1 MDRRQFEQIVE
12 RALTG
17 LPPVFAD
24 RLENV
29 AVVIRDEPTEE
40 DLDEAG
46 LEPGEELFGLYVGVP
61 LTERGEYHMVLPDR
75 ILIFQGPHERH
86 FQDEE
91 LLEEI
96 QCTVVHEIA
105 HFFGIDDERLHELGY
120 A

>member
-1 MDRRQFEQIVE
+1 MLRRDFERIVE
-12 RALTG
+12 EALAG
-17 LPPVFAD
+17 LPSAFTE
-24 RLENV
+24 RLENI

-40 DLDEAG
+40 DLREAE
-46 LEPGEELFGLYVGVP
+46 LERGEELFGLYVGVP
-61 LTERGEYHMVLPDR
+61 LTDRADYHMVLPDR

-86 FQDEE
+86 FEDDE

-96 QCTVVHEIA
+96 QRTVVHEVA